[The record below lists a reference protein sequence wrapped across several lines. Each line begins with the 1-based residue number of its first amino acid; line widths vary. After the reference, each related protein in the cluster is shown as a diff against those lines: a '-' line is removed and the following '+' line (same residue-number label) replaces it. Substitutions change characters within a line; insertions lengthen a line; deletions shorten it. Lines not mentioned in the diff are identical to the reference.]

1 MKTSTGLVGLLN
13 LTKLQQLNLSGNYWL
28 EDSSILAPIGE
39 LVSLQVLDLNF
50 NQMGNLP
57 VAAFGNLTNM
67 RELFL
72 SYNDFNGSLPKTL
85 LILPHLKI
93 LDLSW
98 NSLVGGIP
106 ISSSSDEEPASVEV
120 LNLSNNKMS
129 GALPTEQEFRYLR
142 NIRELDLSLNQF
154 SGNLSAFL
162 FSLPHIEQLD
172 LSGNLFEGPIPLSP
186 SSNLSVSQ
194 ESSLFSE

>member
-57 VAAFGNLTNM
+57 VAGTGWNKHFVLVTYIDLSRIDSADYIGIIACFAAFGNLTNM

-93 LDLSW
+93 LDLSG

-129 GALPTEQEFRYLR
+129 GALPTEH
-142 NIRELDLSLNQF
+142 
-154 SGNLSAFL
+154 GKK
-162 FSLPHIEQLD
+162 
-172 LSGNLFEGPIPLSP
+172 
-186 SSNLSVSQ
+186 
-194 ESSLFSE
+194 